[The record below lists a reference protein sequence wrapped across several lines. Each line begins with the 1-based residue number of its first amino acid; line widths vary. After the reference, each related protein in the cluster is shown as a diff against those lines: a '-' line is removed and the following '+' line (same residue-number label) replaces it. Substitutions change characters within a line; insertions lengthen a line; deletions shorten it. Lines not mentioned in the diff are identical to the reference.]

1 MPPRRK
7 RRGRVPSREP
17 PPLPPPPKDA
27 VALYVRWQAAKER
40 LAELQR
46 TLPPVGE
53 TAAGG
58 VVIPIHDPR
67 VIEAA
72 GVETEAA
79 RAFYLHPWWYGA
91 FSKSEAEQVIKVA
104 ARRLT
109 GGL

>member
-1 MPPRRK
+1 MADP
-7 RRGRVPSREP
+7 GRA
-17 PPLPPPPKDA
+17 PLPPPPEDA

-40 LAELQR
+40 LAELER

-58 VVIPIHDPR
+58 IVIPIYDPR

-72 GVETEAA
+72 GAETAAA

-91 FSKSEAEQVIKVA
+91 FSKSEAEKAIEEA
-104 ARRLT
+104 ARRT
-109 GGL
+109 MGE